1 MPPKATSKPRKR
13 KKRDRSS
20 EDDER
25 HHVKARKTK
34 TPKVNPP
41 KAQSQS
47 PKAPKLPK
55 GLRGPNGIK
64 LKQVQYHKF
73 EDDVVIYHY
82 ATSFISVSDFR
93 SLLTR
98 QQHGYVN
105 HLLGPDP
112 LASIPDPSGDELP
125 PGCLEVGYL
134 PSVFVLGGSALG
146 FRFDSNPP
154 TIEWLCFDRDIKE
167 SILELLE
174 INTHAQ
180 RILFERVASLPR
192 APTPE
197 KKWDRRLAYTEH
209 KDWFESLKEAGR
221 RPSRLGLTWRRW
233 GTEMMIE
240 GMKKRDGETRLEEE
254 RAMTDGIAAMEM
266 EDDYSDAEED
276 DERGGEQDRDTG
288 ISHERG
294 SSGPKTIGRR
304 SVFVYRDPISNQNV
318 ISQRSSRSDR
328 SPSSI
333 QPPVLDSRSTN
344 TRQTQPPSSKERSRK
359 KDNC

>member
-1 MPPKATSKPRKR
+1 MSPKVTSKQRKR
-13 KKRDRSS
+13 KKRDHSS

-25 HHVKARKTK
+25 HHVKGRKTK

-41 KAQSQS
+41 KAQSQFL
-47 PKAPKLPK
+47 KAPKLPRS
-55 GLRGPNGIK
+55 LRGPKGIK

-82 ATSFISVSDFR
+82 AASFISVSDFR

-105 HLLGPDP
+105 YLLGPDP
-112 LASIPDPSGDELP
+112 LASKPDPSGDELP
-125 PGCLEVGYL
+125 LGCLEVGYL

-146 FRFDSNPP
+146 FRLDSNSP
-154 TIEWLCFDRDIKE
+154 TIEWLCFDRDVKD
-167 SILELLE
+167 SILELLD

-180 RILFERVASLPR
+180 RMLFEHVASLPR
-192 APTPE
+192 APAPAPE

-209 KDWFESLKEAGR
+209 KDWYESLKQAGR
-221 RPSRLGLTWRRW
+221 RPFRLGLTWRRW

-240 GMKKRDGETRLEEE
+240 GMKKRDEETRLEEG
-254 RAMTDGIAAMEM
+254 RAMTEGIAAMEM
-266 EDDYSDAEED
+266 EDD
-276 DERGGEQDRDTG
+276 ERGGEDRDTE
-288 ISHERG
+288 ISHERS
-294 SSGPKTIGRR
+294 SSGPKTIGGR
-304 SVFVYRDPISNQNV
+304 SLFVYRDPIPSQNV
-318 ISQRSSRSDR
+318 TPQRNSRSDR
-328 SPSSI
+328 SPSSL
-333 QPPVLDSRSTN
+333 QPPALGNRSTN

>member
-1 MPPKATSKPRKR
+1 MSPKATSKQRKR
-13 KKRDRSS
+13 KKRDHSS

-25 HHVKARKTK
+25 HHVKGRKTK

-41 KAQSQS
+41 KAQSQCL
-47 PKAPKLPK
+47 KAPKLPR
-55 GLRGPNGIK
+55 GLRGPKGTK

-73 EDDVVIYHY
+73 EYDVVIYHY
-82 ATSFISVSDFR
+82 AASFISVSDFR

-105 HLLGPDP
+105 YLLGPDP
-112 LASIPDPSGDELP
+112 LASKPDPSGDELL

-146 FRFDSNPP
+146 FRLDSHPP
-154 TIEWLCFDRDIKE
+154 TIEWLCFDRDVKD
-167 SILELLE
+167 SILELLD

-180 RILFERVASLPR
+180 RMLFEHVASLQR
-192 APTPE
+192 APAPE

-209 KDWFESLKEAGR
+209 KDWYESLKEAGR
-221 RPSRLGLTWRRW
+221 RPFRLGLTWRRW

-240 GMKKRDGETRLEEE
+240 GMKKRDEETRSEEG
-254 RAMTDGIAAMEM
+254 RAMTEGVATMDM
-266 EDDYSDAEED
+266 EDDYADAEED
-276 DERGGEQDRDTG
+276 DERGGEEDRDTG
-288 ISHERG
+288 ISYERG
-294 SSGPKTIGRR
+294 SNGPKAIGGR
-304 SVFVYRDPISNQNV
+304 SLFVYRDSIPNQNV
-318 ISQRSSRSDR
+318 TPQRSSRSDR
-328 SPSSI
+328 SPSSL
-333 QPPVLDSRSTN
+333 QPPALGNRSTN